1 MHLLVL
7 GHYLCLLTYLF
18 AAGARKLSLTKRHLA
33 WNFGILRFL
42 IGLEVPLE
50 VLEAFRGLVTFL
62 AALGLSNLAIFA
74 SLAHR

>member
-18 AAGARKLSLTKRHLA
+18 AAGARKLSLTQRHLA

-42 IGLEVPLE
+42 IGLKVPLE
-50 VLEAFRGLVTFL
+50 VLEALWGLVTFL
-62 AALGLSNLAIFA
+62 DTLNLS
-74 SLAHR
+74 

>member
-7 GHYLCLLTYLF
+7 GHYLCLLTNLLS
-18 AAGARKLSLTKRHLA
+18 AGTRKLSLTQLHLA

-42 IGLEVPLE
+42 ISLEVPLE

-62 AALGLSNLAIFA
+62 ATLGLSNLAISA